1 VVVRGV
7 GLMMVQRTM
16 VIRSL
21 RMKNLNLKKKKKIV
35 IMSKACRGI
44 IKKYL
49 NFLINY

>member
-21 RMKNLNLKKKKKIV
+21 RMKNLNLKKKKKICYHV
-35 IMSKACRGI
+35 KSMPRD
-44 IKKYL
+44 
-49 NFLINY
+49 N